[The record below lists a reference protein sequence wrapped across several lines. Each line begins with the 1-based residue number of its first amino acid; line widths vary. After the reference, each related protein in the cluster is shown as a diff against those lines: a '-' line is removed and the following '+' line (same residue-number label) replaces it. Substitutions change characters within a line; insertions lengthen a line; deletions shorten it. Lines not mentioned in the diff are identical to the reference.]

1 MKFETAKRWT
11 KKQQQK
17 KKTNNK
23 KNQKK
28 QKHPFQANTNT
39 NNG

>member
-1 MKFETAKRWT
+1 MKLETAKRWT
-11 KKQQQK
+11 KKTTTK
-17 KKTNNK
+17 KNNNK
-23 KNQKK
+23 KKN

>member
-1 MKFETAKRWT
+1 MKLETAKRWT
-11 KKQQQK
+11 KKTTT
-17 KKTNNK
+17 KKTK
-23 KNQKK
+23 KN